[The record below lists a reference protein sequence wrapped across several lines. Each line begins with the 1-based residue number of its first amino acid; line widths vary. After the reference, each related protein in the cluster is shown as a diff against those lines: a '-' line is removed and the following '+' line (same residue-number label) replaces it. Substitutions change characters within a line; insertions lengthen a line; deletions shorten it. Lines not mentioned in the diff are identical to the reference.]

1 MQYELDVRHNIHLC
15 GRPRARGRLIY
26 IRFLMFEK
34 VENTGPPPL
43 SAEAEDI
50 EGVRRIGGGG
60 IGFPRWDE
68 LLCRLGTTP
77 SRFGAYPEM
86 NCNVINWEY

>member
-1 MQYELDVRHNIHLC
+1 MYCRWKISQHLS
-15 GRPRARGRLIY
+15 
-26 IRFLMFEK
+26 
-34 VENTGPPPL
+34 L

-50 EGVRRIGGGG
+50 DGVRRIGGGG

-77 SRFGAYPEM
+77 SRFGTNPEIGGE
-86 NCNVINWEY
+86 VSKYYYYSAGTH

>member
-1 MQYELDVRHNIHLC
+1 MVDHIGHS
-15 GRPRARGRLIY
+15 PA
-26 IRFLMFEK
+26 
-34 VENTGPPPL
+34 L

-68 LLCRLGTTP
+68 LLCRHGTTP
-77 SRFGAYPEM
+77 SRFGTYPEM
-86 NCNVINWEY
+86 NHVSYYE

>member
-1 MQYELDVRHNIHLC
+1 MVDHIVY
-15 GRPRARGRLIY
+15 
-26 IRFLMFEK
+26 
-34 VENTGPPPL
+34 PPL

-68 LLCRLGTTP
+68 LLCRHGTTP
-77 SRFGAYPEM
+77 SRVGTYPEM
-86 NCNVINWEY
+86 NHVS